1 VKIVQLNIENFMRL
15 RAVEITPNHHVV
27 EIGGANKAGK
37 TSVLDAIMGAL
48 GGKKSLPA
56 VPLRRGAKNG
66 HVTIALDGDESKGLQ
81 PMTVTRTFTDDGRST
96 LEIRSA
102 DGYKAPSPQA
112 ILDELCGRIAFD
124 PLEFTRQSPK
134 QQVETLKALV
144 GLDFTEADR
153 KRATLYAERTEVNR
167 DAKAIQARLDG
178 AATYDDAPA
187 KEVSVADLSAELTR
201 RIEANRQ
208 VDNAHRALEDHV
220 AEQSDLFRA
229 ADAVAREVARLETV
243 LAEAV
248 READVASQAARD
260 NRDALHV
267 RRQEVET
274 MERED
279 TDEIQTQIATAE
291 ETNRQVRAN
300 QAAKLLNDEYKIKA
314 TTSDGLT
321 ERIGDIDADK
331 TRQVAA
337 AEFPVPGL
345 GFDENGVTLNDL
357 PFKQASSAESLGV
370 SAAMGFALN
379 PTLPVML
386 IREGSLLDDGNLEAL
401 TQLVK
406 QKDGQ
411 LWIERVGDGGE
422 CSVVIEDGHV
432 RVVTPEPEPAA
443 TP

>member
-1 VKIVQLNIENFMRL
+1 MKIVQLNIENFMRL

-201 RIEANRQ
+201 RHAANKQ
-208 VDNAHRALEDHV
+208 VDDAWAALARH
-220 AEQSDLFRA
+220 EQEHGLLRIA
-229 ADAVAREVARLETV
+229 AGSAANAVANLREQLE
-243 LAEAV
+243 AAIGK
-248 READVASQAARD
+248 ADKANDLV
-260 NRDALHV
+260 DADRGALDT
-267 RRQEVET
+267 RRQKVEATAYIDHGEVE
-274 MERED
+274 D
-279 TDEIQTQIATAE
+279 WILTAE

-300 QAAKLLNDEYKIKA
+300 QAAKTLEDQYKVKA
-314 TTSDGLT
+314 TTSDDLT
-321 ERIGDIDADK
+321 ARIEDIDADK